1 MRDRSKKKI
10 AAPKRVRR
18 RLKAISTQA
27 NLIARQRRREQ
38 GPEKSEARFRSYF
51 ELGLIGMAMTSP
63 TKGIVEVNDELCR
76 ILGYERREL
85 LKKSWAEMTHPDDL
99 AADLAQF
106 NRVIAGEIDG
116 YTMDK
121 RWIRKDGQIIDSIM
135 AARCLRRADGSLDYF
150 VGFVLDTTERKR
162 AEEKLRRSEILLAE
176 GQRLSHTAS
185 WAWNVSTG
193 EVYWSAELFR
203 IYGLSPK
210 RVKSGYPSVLIYIHP
225 EDRSRVQKTFEDAVR
240 AQREYEL
247 AYRVVRPNGMIR
259 HVSNVAQPVF
269 DQAGILTE
277 YVGTAMDITERK
289 EAEEA
294 VRKAH
299 ERVDLILESISDQ
312 FLSLS
317 KDWRFTYFNQHA
329 AAQMRRLGKDPKR
342 LIGKVLWEEFP
353 EVPNEA
359 NLRRV
364 MSERIAISDELY
376 YAPLGEWLANH
387 MYPSE
392 DGGLVTFQRY
402 ITARKRT
409 EEKLKQTE
417 AELAH
422 AQRVTTMGE
431 MAASIAH
438 EINQPLGAIV
448 NNGNVCL
455 QLVGVP
461 NSEQKKRE
469 ALLDIVHDANRA
481 SAIIAR
487 IRGLT
492 KRSTSEK
499 TLLSVKELI
508 DDVLV
513 MANRAATNAGVK
525 VTTSVPDSLRVAG
538 ERIQLQQMLL
548 NLVMNAIEAMSNVEV
563 AKRTMIIRGN
573 PGELEK
579 NPAVIVSVRDNGLGF
594 SSENANRLFEPFF
607 TTKSNGMG
615 MGLGISRSI
624 VESHGGRLW
633 AKRNARGGATFYC
646 AWPAEKNVA

>member
-1 MRDRSKKKI
+1 
-10 AAPKRVRR
+10 
-18 RLKAISTQA
+18 
-27 NLIARQRRREQ
+27 
-38 GPEKSEARFRSYF
+38 
-51 ELGLIGMAMTSP
+51 
-63 TKGIVEVNDELCR
+63 
-76 ILGYERREL
+76 
-85 LKKSWAEMTHPDDL
+85 
-99 AADLAQF
+99 
-106 NRVIAGEIDG
+106 
-116 YTMDK
+116 
-121 RWIRKDGQIIDSIM
+121 
-135 AARCLRRADGSLDYF
+135 
-150 VGFVLDTTERKR
+150 
-162 AEEKLRRSEILLAE
+162 
-176 GQRLSHTAS
+176 
-185 WAWNVSTG
+185 
-193 EVYWSAELFR
+193 
-203 IYGLSPK
+203 
-210 RVKSGYPSVLIYIHP
+210 
-225 EDRSRVQKTFEDAVR
+225 
-240 AQREYEL
+240 
-247 AYRVVRPNGMIR
+247 
-259 HVSNVAQPVF
+259 
-269 DQAGILTE
+269 
-277 YVGTAMDITERK
+277 
-289 EAEEA
+289 
-294 VRKAH
+294 
-299 ERVDLILESISDQ
+299 
-312 FLSLS
+312 
-317 KDWRFTYFNQHA
+317 
-329 AAQMRRLGKDPKR
+329 
-342 LIGKVLWEEFP
+342 
-353 EVPNEA
+353 
-359 NLRRV
+359 

-594 SSENANRLFEPFF
+594 SSENADRLFEPFF
-607 TTKSNGMG
+607 TTKPNGMG

>member
-1 MRDRSKKKI
+1 
-10 AAPKRVRR
+10 
-18 RLKAISTQA
+18 
-27 NLIARQRRREQ
+27 
-38 GPEKSEARFRSYF
+38 
-51 ELGLIGMAMTSP
+51 
-63 TKGIVEVNDELCR
+63 
-76 ILGYERREL
+76 
-85 LKKSWAEMTHPDDL
+85 
-99 AADLAQF
+99 
-106 NRVIAGEIDG
+106 
-116 YTMDK
+116 
-121 RWIRKDGQIIDSIM
+121 
-135 AARCLRRADGSLDYF
+135 
-150 VGFVLDTTERKR
+150 
-162 AEEKLRRSEILLAE
+162 
-176 GQRLSHTAS
+176 
-185 WAWNVSTG
+185 
-193 EVYWSAELFR
+193 
-203 IYGLSPK
+203 
-210 RVKSGYPSVLIYIHP
+210 
-225 EDRSRVQKTFEDAVR
+225 VQKTFEDAVR

-594 SSENANRLFEPFF
+594 SSENADRLFEPFF
-607 TTKSNGMG
+607 TTKPNGMG